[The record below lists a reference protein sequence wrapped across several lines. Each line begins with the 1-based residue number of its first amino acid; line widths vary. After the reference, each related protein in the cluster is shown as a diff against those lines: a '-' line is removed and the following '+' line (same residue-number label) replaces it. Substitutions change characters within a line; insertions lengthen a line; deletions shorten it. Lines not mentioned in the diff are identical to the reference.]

1 MAQSRIPHN
10 VLQRAIGPVSGSSH
24 AARLSGLLPLGSSAL
39 AETMTQ
45 LSQGLGNLIPASQ
58 LQVQALIANT
68 QAVTQNTSAHDSS
81 SVLATLGKVA
91 SGLTG
96 GALSLSPILSGLLH
110 LFGGG
115 TSNAPA
121 PLVKFAL
128 SPAIAF
134 QAANVPGPRTSGLD
148 FGQSGT
154 PRVLGSAAPPAAP
167 PITQQITVQVHAMD
181 SRSFLDHSQDIAA
194 AVREAM
200 LNMHA
205 LNDVV
210 SDL

>member
-1 MAQSRIPHN
+1 VAQNKIPHN
-10 VLQRAIGPVSGSSH
+10 VLQRAIGPAPRSSH
-24 AARLSGLLPLGSSAL
+24 AADLSGLLPPGSSAF

-45 LSQGLGNLIPASQ
+45 VSQGLGTLVPASQ
-58 LQVQALIANT
+58 LQAQALIANT

-96 GALSLSPILSGLLH
+96 GALSLSPILSGLLR

-115 TSNAPA
+115 TSNTPA

-128 SPAIAF
+128 SPAVAF
-134 QAANVPGPRTSGLD
+134 QAANVPGTQTSGLD

-154 PRVLGSAAPPAAP
+154 PRVIRSAAPPAAP
-167 PITQQITVQVHAMD
+167 PIAQQITVQVQAMD
-181 SRSFLDHSQDIAA
+181 SRSFLDHSQDIAT

>member
-1 MAQSRIPHN
+1 VAQSRIPHN
-10 VLQRAIGPVSGSSH
+10 VLQRAIGSLPGSS
-24 AARLSGLLPLGSSAL
+24 AAAGPSGLLAQTAGSL
-39 AETMTQ
+39 TDTMAQ
-45 LSQGLGNLIPASQ
+45 VSQGLGTLAPASQ

-68 QAVTQNTSAHDSS
+68 QAVTQNTSARDTS

-110 LFGGG
+110 LFGSG
-115 TSNAPA
+115 TSNAPP

-128 SPAIAF
+128 PPAIAF
-134 QAANVPGPRTSGLD
+134 QAANVPGAQTAGVD
-148 FGQSGT
+148 FSQGGA
-154 PRVLGSAAPPAAP
+154 PRVIGSAAPPV
-167 PITQQITVQVHAMD
+167 TQHITVQVQAMD
-181 SRSFLDHSQDIAA
+181 SRSFMDHSQDIAR

-205 LNDVV
+205 LNDVIG
-210 SDL
+210 DL

>member
-1 MAQSRIPHN
+1 VAQSRIPHS
-10 VLQRAIGPVSGSSH
+10 VLQRAIGPASRSSH
-24 AARLSGLLPLGSSAL
+24 AAHLSGLLPPGSSAF

-45 LSQGLGNLIPASQ
+45 VSQGLGTLAPASQ

-96 GALSLSPILSGLLH
+96 GALSLSPLLSGLLH

-134 QAANVPGPRTSGLD
+134 QAANVPGAQTSGLD
-148 FGQSGT
+148 FSQSGT
-154 PRVLGSAAPPAAP
+154 PRVIGSAAPPP
-167 PITQQITVQVHAMD
+167 PITQQITVQVQAMD

>member
-1 MAQSRIPHN
+1 MAQSRIPHS
-10 VLQRAIGPVSGSSH
+10 VLQRAIGPASRSSH
-24 AARLSGLLPLGSSAL
+24 AAHLSGLLPPGSSAF

-45 LSQGLGNLIPASQ
+45 VSQGLGTLVPASQ

-81 SVLATLGKVA
+81 SILATLGTVA

-96 GALSLSPILSGLLH
+96 GALSLSPLLSGLLH

-115 TSNAPA
+115 TANGPA

-128 SPAIAF
+128 PPAIAF
-134 QAANVPGPRTSGLD
+134 QAANVPGVQTSGLD
-148 FGQSGT
+148 FSQSGT
-154 PRVLGSAAPPAAP
+154 PRVIGSAAPTA
-167 PITQQITVQVHAMD
+167 TQQITVQVQAMD

-200 LNMHA
+200 LNMHP
-205 LNDVV
+205 LNDVI

>member
-1 MAQSRIPHN
+1 MAQSKVPHS
-10 VLQRAIGPVSGSSH
+10 VLQRVIGPASRSSRVAH
-24 AARLSGLLPLGSSAL
+24 LSGVLPHESSSF
-39 AETMTQ
+39 AEMMTQ
-45 LSQGLGNLIPASQ
+45 VSQGLGHLLPASQ

-68 QAVTQNTSAHDSS
+68 QAVTQNTSVHDSS

-115 TSNAPA
+115 TSNAPP

-128 SPAIAF
+128 PPAIAF
-134 QAANVPGPRTSGLD
+134 QAANVPGAQTSGLD
-148 FGQSGT
+148 YSQGGT
-154 PRVLGSAAPPAAP
+154 PRAIASTAPPAA
-167 PITQQITVQVHAMD
+167 QHITVQVQAMD
-181 SRSFLDHSQDIAA
+181 SRSFMDHSHDIAA
-194 AVREAM
+194 AVRAAM

-205 LNDVV
+205 LNDVI

>member
-1 MAQSRIPHN
+1 VAQSKIPHQII
-10 VLQRAIGPVSGSSH
+10 QRAIGPVSSSSH
-24 AARLSGLLPLGSSAL
+24 AGNLSGLLPHGSGTL
-39 AETMTQ
+39 TETLTEV
-45 LSQGLGNLIPASQ
+45 SQGLGNLAPASQ

-68 QAVTQNTSAHDSS
+68 QAVTQNTSAHDTS

-115 TSNAPA
+115 TATSPP

-128 SPAIAF
+128 PPAIAF
-134 QAANVPGPRTSGLD
+134 QAANVPGAQTAGLD
-148 FGQSGT
+148 YNQGGT
-154 PRVLGSAAPPAAP
+154 PRVIGSAAAPPA
-167 PITQQITVQVHAMD
+167 QNITVQVQALD

-205 LNDVV
+205 LNDVI

>member
-24 AARLSGLLPLGSSAL
+24 AGTLSGLLPRGSGSF

-45 LSQGLGNLIPASQ
+45 VSQGLGTLAPASQ
-58 LQVQALIANT
+58 LQVQALISNT
-68 QAVTQNTSAHDSS
+68 QAVTQNTSAHDTS

-115 TSNAPA
+115 TSNAPP

-128 SPAIAF
+128 PPAIAF
-134 QAANVPGPRTSGLD
+134 QAANVAGAQTSGAD
-148 FGQSGT
+148 FSQSGS
-154 PRVLGSAAPPAAP
+154 PRVIGSAPPA
-167 PITQQITVQVHAMD
+167 TQQITVQVQAMD
-181 SRSFLDHSQDIAA
+181 SRSFMDHSHDIAQ

-205 LNDVV
+205 INDVI